1 MIITIDESDSRPI
14 YRQVADEIKAL
25 IVRGELIE
33 GTVLPP
39 VRQLAGHL
47 GVNLNTIAMAY
58 RELQQE
64 GMVSIRHG
72 SGAVVTSLR
81 TSEAD
86 DGRRHKQLK
95 AAVTELVVA
104 GWTRER
110 ILEAVFRELDGIFRS
125 H

>member
-14 YRQVADEIKAL
+14 YRQVADEIKGL
-25 IVRGELIE
+25 IARGELVK
-33 GTVLPP
+33 GAVLPP

-47 GVNLNTIAMAY
+47 GVNQNTIAAAY

-64 GMVSIRHG
+64 GIVSIKHG
-72 SGAVVTSLR
+72 SGAVVTSLKA
-81 TSEAD
+81 SETD
-86 DGRRHKQLK
+86 DGRVLKQLK
-95 AAVTELVVA
+95 SVITELVVA

-110 ILEAVFRELDGIFRS
+110 VLEAVLRELDGIFGA

>member
-14 YRQVADEIKAL
+14 YRQVADEIKVL
-25 IVRGELIE
+25 IARRELVE

-64 GMVSIRHG
+64 GIVSIRHG
-72 SGAVVTSLR
+72 SGAVVTSSR
-81 TSEAD
+81 ASEAD
-86 DGRRHKQLK
+86 EGRRLRQLK

-110 ILEAVFRELDGIFRS
+110 VLDAVLKELDEIFESR
-125 H
+125 